1 MEIESRSVMPEL
13 PIFMMEKET
22 FEQQEMME
30 NQKPEFFARREK
42 LRDGNVNQMT
52 KSEFSFQMIEDE
64 CKKRL
69 VPLIEQ

>member
-22 FEQQEMME
+22 FEQQEMIE

-42 LRDGNVNQMT
+42 QRDGNVNQMT